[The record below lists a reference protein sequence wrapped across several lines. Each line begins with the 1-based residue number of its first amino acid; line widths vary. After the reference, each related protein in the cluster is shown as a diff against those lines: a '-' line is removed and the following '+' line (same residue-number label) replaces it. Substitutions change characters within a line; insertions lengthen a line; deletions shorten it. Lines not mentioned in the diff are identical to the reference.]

1 MTNYDGFS
9 QFPQYP
15 QTSET
20 PDAHHQYE
28 VARRM
33 SVPPRDVSFAIGQG
47 FDGVFKEWLAW
58 GVAGFVHY
66 FLLQFVAIASVL
78 LTVGLGPEIT
88 ASFLEKF
95 GYSDGL
101 YDWPLSAA
109 VWLTILVP
117 LVVLWLTALWGR
129 ANFHVG
135 ARKAVDGEKVSIGDL
150 FGFRGHGGIMLVLA
164 CVDLLIIGGL
174 VLFVVP
180 GLVAAVLLWAAPYIK
195 ADGPDKGL
203 VECLRLSATT
213 SPSHAGRTT
222 LLVFLVGIAGVIV
235 LFIPIVGMYG
245 FAVVCLA
252 QALFARALLERPAVR
267 WS

>member
-20 PDAHHQYE
+20 PYAHQQYE

-47 FDGVFKEWLAW
+47 FDGVFKEWLVW
-58 GVAGFVHY
+58 GVAGFVYY

-78 LTVGLGPEIT
+78 LTAGVGPMIT
-88 ASFLEKF
+88 APFLENF
-95 GYSDGL
+95 DFWDGL
-101 YDWPLSAA
+101 YDWPFSAA
-109 VWLTILVP
+109 VWLTILAP

-129 ANFHVG
+129 ANYHVG
-135 ARKAVDGEKVSIGDL
+135 ARKAVDGEKVNIADV
-150 FGFRGHGGIMLVLA
+150 FGFRGRGGIMLVLA
-164 CVDLLIIGGL
+164 CVDVLVFGGL

-180 GLVAAVLLWAAPYIK
+180 GLVAAVLLWAAPHIK
-195 ADGPDKGL
+195 ADNPDKGL

-213 SPSHAGRTT
+213 SPRHAGRTT
-222 LLVFLVGIAGVIV
+222 LLVVLTGIAGLVF
-235 LFIPIVGMYG
+235 LFIPILGMYG